1 MSDGPMVP
9 DGAPS
14 IETEGGAVPA
24 THRAALGRGL
34 GFARRH
40 LILPVITGLLLAGVA
55 SQFVTPRYAAEARLW
70 AENRTG
76 EVGRSRFQIIGSRE
90 FARQIVRDAGLADRL
105 AALKPAPAVRLAQ
118 MFGAPQ
124 RAAVSADER
133 ALRAIESNLT
143 IAAMGDGQASVQ
155 FVAGDPRVAADVAN
169 AFADGYL
176 KLQQGTQAFSMQPA
190 GTPNAPARVIG
201 RATPANE
208 PLGPTPLSVILEA
221 GGVGALLGAAL
232 QAFARRRGRQAT
244 PEEILVAQVPA
255 LAIQGESQHLPWIG
269 GETGDYRGEGELAPR
284 RRRSRDGELADLSK
298 LVELRG
304 SAARLV
310 MVTGP
315 TPDEGISH
323 CALALGRSLSAAHKR
338 VVIVCLDIAADSLSA
353 LTADPRAPG
362 LTDLLFGV
370 ASFSDAIHRE
380 TVSRC
385 HVIPPGRGAR
395 EADGLVSADRLI
407 LILSALEQ
415 TYDHV
420 VVAAPPL
427 GGAEGAE
434 RIAALKPTLI
444 LVTQPGALATD
455 AVQAFDGLAAQGF
468 GEIAMV
474 TFADSPDGRM
484 PQAA

>member
-1 MSDGPMVP
+1 MSDGPAVSE
-9 DGAPS
+9 GAPS
-14 IETEGGAVPA
+14 IETERGTVPA
-24 THRAALGRGL
+24 GRREVLGRSL
-34 GFARRH
+34 SFARHR
-40 LILPVITGLLLAGVA
+40 LILPIVTGLLLAGVA
-55 SQFVTPRYAAEARLW
+55 SQLVAPRYAAEARLW
-70 AENRTG
+70 AESRGG
-76 EVGRSRFQIIGSRE
+76 EAGRSRFQIIGSRE
-90 FARQIVRDAGLADRL
+90 FARQIVRDAGLAERL
-105 AALKPAPAVRLAQ
+105 ATQKPAPATRFAQ
-118 MFGAPQ
+118 MFGMPQ
-124 RAAVSADER
+124 RAEMSADER
-133 ALRAIESNLT
+133 ALRTIESNLT
-143 IAAMGDGQASVQ
+143 ITALGDGQASVQ

-176 KLQQGTQAFSMQPA
+176 KLQQGTQAFSMHPA
-190 GTPNAPARVIG
+190 DTSNVPARVIG
-201 RATPANE
+201 RATPAQT
-208 PLGPTPLSVILEA
+208 PLGPTPLSVILGA
-221 GGVGALLGAAL
+221 GGVGLLLGAAY
-232 QAFARRRGRQAT
+232 QAFARRRRQAL
-244 PEEILVAQVPA
+244 PEEILAAPEMT
-255 LAIQGESQHLPWIG
+255 LAARGELQHLPWIG

-298 LVELRG
+298 LIELRG

-315 TPDEGISH
+315 TPDEGIAH

-338 VVIVCLDIAADSLSA
+338 VVIVCLDVAAEPLSD
-353 LTADPRAPG
+353 LTSDPRAPG

-395 EADGLVSADRLI
+395 EADGLVAADRLI

-427 GGAEGAE
+427 GDADGAE
-434 RIAALKPTLI
+434 RIAALRPTLI

>member
-1 MSDGPMVP
+1 MH
-9 DGAPS
+9 
-14 IETEGGAVPA
+14 PA
-24 THRAALGRGL
+24 ST
-34 GFARRH
+34 
-40 LILPVITGLLLAGVA
+40 V
-55 SQFVTPRYAAEARLW
+55 
-70 AENRTG
+70 
-76 EVGRSRFQIIGSRE
+76 
-90 FARQIVRDAGLADRL
+90 
-105 AALKPAPAVRLAQ
+105 
-118 MFGAPQ
+118 
-124 RAAVSADER
+124 
-133 ALRAIESNLT
+133 
-143 IAAMGDGQASVQ
+143 
-155 FVAGDPRVAADVAN
+155 
-169 AFADGYL
+169 
-176 KLQQGTQAFSMQPA
+176 
-190 GTPNAPARVIG
+190 NAPARVIG
-201 RATPANE
+201 RAAPAKA
-208 PLGPTPLSVILEA
+208 PLGPTPLAVIIGA
-221 GGVGALLGAAL
+221 GGFGFILGAGL
-232 QAFARRRGRQAT
+232 QALARRRSHQGA
-244 PEEILVAQVPA
+244 PEETFVAPA
-255 LAIQGESQHLPWIG
+255 MAPAAQGKSQHLPWIG
-269 GETGDYRGEGELAPR
+269 GETGDDRGEGELAPR
-284 RRRSRDGELADLSK
+284 RRRSRDGELADLSR
-298 LVELRG
+298 LIELRG

-315 TPDEGISH
+315 TADEGISH

-338 VVIVCLDIAADSLSA
+338 VVIVCLDIAADPLST

-427 GGAEGAE
+427 GGADGAE